1 MGAALS
7 RIFTRRRVVNFI
19 AGASAVVAYE
29 LARAFYR
36 PWVRANRIDDW
47 HVADTL
53 GNSLG
58 TVGAVF
64 GMIAI
69 LGGDEKRDR
78 FLMNV
83 MIIGVFVYELAHP
96 LLGKRIDPADL
107 VATLV
112 AGGFCLVL
120 YRLLHGKPPSA
131 VEPGTATSTQ

>member
-1 MGAALS
+1 MGATLS
-7 RIFTRRRVVNFI
+7 RVFTRRRVVNLI
-19 AGASAVVAYE
+19 AGVSAVVAYE

-36 PWVRANRIDDW
+36 PWVRANRIADW

-64 GMIAI
+64 GLVAV

-78 FLMNV
+78 FLMNAI
-83 MIIGVFVYELAHP
+83 IIGAFVFELAHP

-107 VATLV
+107 VATLF
-112 AGGFCLVL
+112 AGGFCLLL
-120 YRLLHGKPPSA
+120 YRLLHGKPGRA
-131 VEPGTATSTQ
+131 DEPAERAG